1 MKYAV
6 VFASM
11 TGNTRLLAE
20 RMKEMLP
27 REQLI
32 YWGEP
37 AEPAREADVLFVGSW
52 TDKGTCCPAIGDFL
66 RSLENKKVFLF
77 GTAGFG
83 GSQAYF
89 DQIAGRMGENL
100 GESNTFLGHFL
111 CQGKMPQSVRARYE
125 AMEQNER
132 TKAMLQN
139 FDAALSHPDEADLQ
153 ALEQAVSR
161 CLAQL

>member
-1 MKYAV
+1 MSYAIV
-6 VFASM
+6 YSSR
-11 TGNTRLLAE
+11 TGNTAQLAQVLRE
-20 RMKEMLP
+20 ALP
-27 REQLI
+27 QEACS
-32 YWGEP
+32 YFGEP
-37 AEPAREADVLFVGSW
+37 HAEALSADTIYVGFW
-52 TDKGTCCPAIGDFL
+52 TDKGTCDESTAHFL
-66 RSLENKKVFLF
+66 QSLTEQKVFLF

-100 GESNTFLGHFL
+100 GESNTFLGYFL

-132 TKAMLQN
+132 TKALLQN

-161 CLAQL
+161 SLAQL